1 MSLNGNENVSA
12 VVAENVTLDSVGK
25 PEKTAADKAKEVDD
39 KKEAKPTVI
48 DVIALDGDESK
59 AEVVAKKDAVDGKAE
74 EVVAAKENAKPN
86 GDVVVSEKAE
96 EKEKEAKDEKKEV
109 TPDEKKNGDTKT
121 TPKKVDVEVEI
132 TATGEVQKSPL
143 KRKSDGANLDE
154 GPPAKIVVVEKEKEA
169 NGEVDAKGKAAAV
182 GE

>member
-25 PEKTAADKAKEVDD
+25 PEKTAADKAKEVND

-59 AEVVAKKDAVDGKAE
+59 TEVVAKKDAVDGKTE
-74 EVVAAKENAKPN
+74 EVVAAKENAKPS
-86 GDVVVSEKAE
+86 DEVVILEKAE
-96 EKEKEAKDEKKEV
+96 EKEKEAKDEKEV
-109 TPDEKKNGDTKT
+109 TPDEKKNGDAKT
-121 TPKKVDVEVEI
+121 TPKKVEVEVEI

-154 GPPAKIVVVEKEKEA
+154 GPPAKIAVVEKEKEA

>member
-59 AEVVAKKDAVDGKAE
+59 PEVVAKKDAVDGKAE

-109 TPDEKKNGDTKT
+109 TPEEKKNGDTKT
-121 TPKKVDVEVEI
+121 TPKKVEVEVEI
-132 TATGEVQKSPL
+132 TGEVQKSPL

-154 GPPAKIVVVEKEKEA
+154 GPPAKIAVVEKEKEA
-169 NGEVDAKGKAAAV
+169 NGEVEAEGKTAAV